1 MLDIWKACFTCG
13 FMENK
18 TYSDSDMCSPGR
30 VSLKQMV
37 GSLVWLAV
45 TSVIYVVMLWLVKR
59 HPEWSPGWR
68 VAATLTPLI
77 PGVFYLLSLLQSFRE
92 MDELQRRIQ
101 LEAWVFALAG
111 TVVVSA
117 VLNVLN
123 ANGIGPA
130 NYQYG
135 LQIGGV
141 YMSMYL
147 LWSVGFT
154 ISRLRYR

>member
-1 MLDIWKACFTCG
+1 MDKKIC
-13 FMENK
+13 
-18 TYSDSDMCSPGR
+18 SDSDVCAPGR
-30 VSLKQMV
+30 VSLKQMMK
-37 GSLVWLAV
+37 SLVWLAV
-45 TSVIYVVMLWLVKR
+45 ATALYLVMLRLLKR

-68 VAATLTPLI
+68 VLATLTPLL
-77 PGVFYLLSLLQSFRE
+77 PGVFYLLSLLRSFRA

-111 TVVVSA
+111 TVVVTA

-130 NYQYG
+130 DYPHG

-141 YMSMYL
+141 YMSMFL
-147 LWSVGFT
+147 FWCVGVA
-154 ISRLRYR
+154 ISSLRYR

>member
-1 MLDIWKACFTCG
+1 M
-13 FMENK
+13 
-18 TYSDSDMCSPGR
+18 
-30 VSLKQMV
+30 KQMV
-37 GSLVWLAV
+37 KSLVWLAA
-45 TSVIYVVMLWLVKR
+45 TSAIYVVMQWSLKR
-59 HPEWSPGWR
+59 HPEWSPGCR
-68 VAATLTPLI
+68 VAATLTPLL
-77 PGVFYLLSLLQSFRE
+77 PGVFYLLSLLGSFRA

-141 YMSMYL
+141 YLSMYL
-147 LWSVGFT
+147 FWSVGFT
-154 ISRLRYR
+154 ISKLRYR